1 MIDSKSFWDKIA
13 TRYAKNPVRNEEVY
27 EKKLSIT
34 QGYFKPDWK
43 VFEFGCGTGST
54 AIVHAPHVGQF
65 LASDISPN
73 MIAIAEEKRIAA
85 GLDNLS
91 FLEGTLESLALEPN
105 SFDAVLGLNI
115 LHLLDNVNET
125 VASAYRL
132 VKPGGIFVTST
143 ALIGH
148 INPIFRSFIKVMQW
162 FGKAPFVNTFDKQ
175 TLLAAMTDAGFTID
189 HEWQPGKDSIFIV
202 ARKPL

>member
-13 TRYAKNPVRNEEVY
+13 TRYANNPVRNEEVY

-85 GLDNLS
+85 GLENLS

-115 LHLLDNVNET
+115 LHLLDNINET

-143 ALIGH
+143 ALIGN

-175 TLLAAMTDAGFTID
+175 ILLAAMTGAGFTID

-202 ARKPL
+202 ARKPM